1 MRIDIDHTAD
11 EFHTA
16 LGITDDRAD
25 AIIKKT
31 IELFNDTEKV
41 TDGIAQLLTSVGED
55 KQEVAFA
62 MYAYA
67 TTRSMRRASQQIEA
81 YLTGMLIE

>member
-1 MRIDIDHTAD
+1 MRIEIDHTAD

-25 AIIKKT
+25 AIIKKA
-31 IELFNDTEKV
+31 IELFDDTEKV
-41 TDGIAQLLTSVGED
+41 TDGIARLLTFVGED

-67 TTRSMRRASQQIEA
+67 TARSMRRASQQIKA
-81 YLTGMLIE
+81 GLIDMLIK